1 MQTQLLSL
9 LPPQA
14 YQMMLVLFLSFLIGL
29 EREETKRG
37 GKRVFGG
44 VRTFPLLGLLGYVV
58 ALLARDNSF
67 GVLMGFTVVGAF
79 MVVSYWH
86 KLQAGTEGV
95 GITTEVSGLLIYLMG
110 ALVHMD
116 YLWFASAL
124 VVVSLLLLEFKAA
137 LEGLAERIE
146 PEEVTAFT
154 KFLLL
159 TWVILPMVQN
169 RDYTMFQINPFKTWL
184 VVVAVSGISYA
195 SYLLLKLVKGR
206 GGIYLSGVL
215 GGFYSSTITT
225 VVLAKRAAAG
235 HQPHDYSGSILSA
248 SGFMYLRIMGLV
260 FLFNHALARALAPTF
275 AVLAGLGIIGGW
287 LWHRLPD
294 GQDLD
299 PDAPTQAQ
307 NPLELGTAFLFAF
320 LFVLILVATHLA
332 LAYLGKGGIYSL
344 AALMGVTDVDP
355 FIMGMT
361 QKAGAAATLQVAAV
375 GILIATSCNNLV
387 KGCYAFSFAKGKAG
401 RWSLALLAGLAVAG
415 LVPLLW
421 I

>member
-14 YQMMLVLFLSFLIGL
+14 YQLVLVLFLSFLIGL
-29 EREETKRG
+29 EREELKRG

-44 VRTFPLLGLLGYVV
+44 VRTFPLLGLMGYVV
-58 ALLARDNSF
+58 ALLANDNPF
-67 GVLMGFTVVGAF
+67 GLLMGFMVVGAF
-79 MVVSYWH
+79 LVVSYWH
-86 KLQAGTEGV
+86 KLQTGTEGV
-95 GITTEVSGLLIYLMG
+95 GLTTEVSGLLVYLMG

-124 VVVSLLLLEFKAA
+124 VVISLLLLEFKAG
-137 LEGLAERIE
+137 LEGLTERIE
-146 PEEVTAFT
+146 PAEVTAFT

-159 TWVILPMVQN
+159 TWVILPMVRNQ
-169 RDYTMFQINPFKTWL
+169 DYGPFRINPFKTWL

-206 GGIYLSGVL
+206 GGVFLSAVL

-225 VVLAKRAAAG
+225 VVLAKKAAG
-235 HQPHDYSGSILSA
+235 GHRPHEYSGSILAA

-260 FLFNHALARALAPTF
+260 FMFNAALARALMPAF
-275 AVLAGLGIIGGW
+275 AALAVLGIAGGW
-287 LWHRLPD
+287 AWHRLPD
-294 GQDLD
+294 D
-299 PDAPTQAQ
+299 PAPDAPAPTQAE
-307 NPLELGTAFLFAF
+307 NPLELGTAFFFAF

-332 LAYLGKGGIYSL
+332 LTYLGKSGIYSL

-361 QKAGAAATLQVAAV
+361 HEAGAATSLQVAAT
-375 GILIATSCNNLV
+375 GILIATACNNLV
-387 KGCYAFSFAKGKAG
+387 KGCYAYSFARGKAG
-401 RWSLALLAGLAVAG
+401 RWSLALLAALALAGLAPV
-415 LVPLLW
+415 LW
-421 I
+421 L